1 MTESAR
7 SISKDHLALV
17 ALGAF
22 TLVSIFGYGKFAL
35 HPENLPSTG
44 IALRLYSISF
54 QFFAQ
59 LHILI
64 AFTVLATVLVRYTGI
79 RWTAGLAAIYVLSFV
94 SEHVGTGYGIPFGG
108 YSYTGLLGIRIGP
121 RVPVLIPLSWF
132 LMSMPGWVV
141 ARSVFP
147 DRQAG
152 RLGRIVLGSWGL
164 VLWDLALD
172 PAMSFLAP
180 YWQWAETGPYYGM
193 PWSNLLGWFVT
204 GVVLMAA
211 LEATASWARY
221 DRLPARWMAGFYALV
236 LTLPLGML
244 AAAGA
249 WLAVGTTLIAAAGTV
264 GGIALLRR
272 REGVPEATPSAVG
285 AS

>member
-1 MTESAR
+1 MTESTR
-7 SISKDHLALV
+7 TIPTERLALF

-22 TLVSIFGYGKFAL
+22 TFVSIFGYGKFAL
-35 HPENLPSTG
+35 HPENLPASG
-44 IALRLYSISF
+44 LALRLYSISF

-64 AFTVLATVLVRYTGI
+64 AFTVLATVLVKYIGW
-79 RWTAGLAAIYVLSFV
+79 RWTSGLTAIYLLSFV

-108 YSYTGLLGIRIGP
+108 YAYTGLLGLRIGP

-132 LMSMPGWVV
+132 LMSMPAWVI

-147 DRQAG
+147 DPQAG
-152 RLGRIVLGSWGL
+152 RVGRVALGAWGL

-204 GVVLMAA
+204 GVVLMGA
-211 LEATASWARY
+211 LEATAGWAAY
-221 DRLPARWMAGFYALV
+221 DRLPARWMSAFYALV

-249 WLAVGTTLIAAAGTV
+249 WLAVVTTLVAAAFTV
-264 GGIALLRR
+264 GGMMLVRR
-272 REGVPEATPSAVG
+272 REVVPEVAPSAVG

>member
-1 MTESAR
+1 MKNPTK
-7 SISKDHLALV
+7 SISGERVALV
-17 ALGAF
+17 ALAAF
-22 TLVSIFGYGKFAL
+22 TFVSVFGYGKFAL

-64 AFTVLATVLVRYTGI
+64 AFGVLATVLVKYTGF
-79 RWTAGLAAIYVLSFV
+79 RWTVGLAVIYVLSFV

-132 LMSMPGWVV
+132 LMSMPAWVV

-147 DRQAG
+147 EGQAA
-152 RLGRIVLGSWGL
+152 RVGRIVLGAWGL

-193 PWSNLLGWFVT
+193 PWSNLVGWFVT

-211 LEATASWARY
+211 LEATADWAGY
-221 DRLPARWMAGFYALV
+221 DRLPVRWMAAFYGLV

-249 WLAVGTTLIAAAGTV
+249 WLAVVTTLIAAAVTV
-264 GGIALLRR
+264 GGMARAR
-272 REGVPEATPSAVG
+272 SREAVPEAAPSPVG
-285 AS
+285 VS

>member
-1 MTESAR
+1 MTEATR
-7 SISKDHLALV
+7 TFSKDHLGLFV
-17 ALGAF
+17 LGAF
-22 TLVSIFGYGKFAL
+22 TFVSIVGYGRFAL

-64 AFTVLATVLVRYTGI
+64 AFAVLATVLIKYIGF
-79 RWTAGLAAIYVLSFV
+79 RWTAGLGAVCALSFV

-121 RVPVLIPLSWF
+121 RVPALIPLSWF
-132 LMSMPGWVV
+132 LMSMPAWVV

-152 RLGRIVLGSWGL
+152 RVGRLILGSWGL

-180 YWQWAETGPYYGM
+180 YWRWAETGPYYGM

-204 GVVLMAA
+204 GLVLMGA
-211 LEATASWARY
+211 LEATADWASY
-221 DRLPARWMAGFYALV
+221 ERLPARWMAAFYVLV

-249 WLAVGTTLIAAAGTV
+249 WLAVGTTVIAASCTAGAMV
-264 GGIALLRR
+264 LLRR
-272 REGVPEATPSAVG
+272 REGVPDSAPSPVG